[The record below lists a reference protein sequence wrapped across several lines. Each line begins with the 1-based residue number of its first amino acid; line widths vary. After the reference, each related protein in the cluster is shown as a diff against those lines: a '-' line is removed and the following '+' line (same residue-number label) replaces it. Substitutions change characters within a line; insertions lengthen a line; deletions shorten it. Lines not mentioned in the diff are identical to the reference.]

1 MYYIYTHVYTY
12 MCIYINWF
20 RLLIADVTQHT
31 ERNPTCF
38 IPEGCISTFQRA
50 LLILRQRFSAL
61 CAQKCALLVLRQRF
75 SALLRFISIAPAFQ
89 QIQQLYSANVSA
101 RFISIA
107 VITSVTSI
115 TIPNTVIARI
125 IVNNTSIVVLL
136 T

>member
-75 SALLRFISIAPAFQ
+75 SALLRPEVRFISIAPTFQ
-89 QIQQLYSANVSA
+89 RALRPEV

-107 VITSVTSI
+107 PTFQR
-115 TIPNTVIARI
+115 AFA
-125 IVNNTSIVVLL
+125 LY
-136 T
+136 